1 MATSSHWCVL
11 SCAQWGGKWEF
22 EVGEHRIE
30 EENRTRASEVTVTRD
45 PKVVISGLIQSRQAC
60 GSKTDGPAFLHRER
74 RNPCTRSLP
83 LLICQRCVCRER
95 EYSMQRVLRH
105 DCTWHAEKNKT
116 MRKIVITRCATA
128 REHEKL
134 PNGKSRLGHI
144 IGDSLVVGR
153 LNDMVHCPLRSRLER
168 QWSLSNFGSTDF
180 RRLIFWRCVCVVML
194 LVHTPSNGTTVLIP
208 LPGCNTY
215 NCTSYLGYCQ
225 ASTRRTKTKPLLMVF
240 FGFALQFMNRQQ
252 GPFCLCGAGT
262 STNTATQEESERTG
276 SMPRR
281 IVLYYAVESG
291 RLSSFPNQPSMNF
304 AGG

>member
-1 MATSSHWCVL
+1 MNVSKRSTGDTPHGLGIFLCVHNLVATSSHWCVL

-180 RRLIFWRCVCVVML
+180 RRLIFWRCVCVVITHHPMAPPFSSHCL
-194 LVHTPSNGTTVLIP
+194 DVIP
-208 LPGCNTY
+208 TIVPPTWAIVK
-215 NCTSYLGYCQ
+215 Q
-225 ASTRRTKTKPLLMVF
+225 A
-240 FGFALQFMNRQQ
+240 
-252 GPFCLCGAGT
+252 
-262 STNTATQEESERTG
+262 QEEPKRNH
-276 SMPRR
+276 
-281 IVLYYAVESG
+281 
-291 RLSSFPNQPSMNF
+291 F
-304 AGG
+304 